1 MKIGEVTEGWCS
13 EQRLLC
19 ICPGMSDSLQPH
31 GLRHTRPPCPSLSPG
46 VCPSSCSL
54 HQWCHPAISS
64 SETLFSFCPWCL
76 PASGTFPM
84 SRLFASDDQNT
95 GASASAS
102 VLPVNIQCWFP
113 LRLTGLISLLAR
125 GLSGVFQHHSLKAS
139 ILWHS
144 EQWYPYPKSLSNSL
158 PSKSLNPLPSKMV
171 TVGLSLIFHSNLLAE
186 NWKI

>member
-64 SETLFSFCPWCL
+64 SETLFSFCPWCF

-102 VLPVNIQCWFP
+102 VLPMNIQDWFP
-113 LRLTGLISLLAR
+113 LRLIVWSPCFPRDSQESSPAPQFKCINPLVFSFLYCPTHIRTWLLERPWPWLYRPLLAKWWLCFLR
-125 GLSGVFQHHSLKAS
+125 HCLALS
-139 ILWHS
+139 
-144 EQWYPYPKSLSNSL
+144 
-158 PSKSLNPLPSKMV
+158 
-171 TVGLSLIFHSNLLAE
+171 
-186 NWKI
+186 